1 MRHRS
6 RMDHAGGYGE
16 MTVTF
21 LQPHLI
27 SKGAE
32 QVRKCGKKTAFYFRR
47 TPAPFRGAV
56 RR

>member
-1 MRHRS
+1 
-6 RMDHAGGYGE
+6 

-27 SKGAE
+27 PKGAGL
-32 QVRKCGKKTAFYFRR
+32 VRRCGKKTAFYFRR